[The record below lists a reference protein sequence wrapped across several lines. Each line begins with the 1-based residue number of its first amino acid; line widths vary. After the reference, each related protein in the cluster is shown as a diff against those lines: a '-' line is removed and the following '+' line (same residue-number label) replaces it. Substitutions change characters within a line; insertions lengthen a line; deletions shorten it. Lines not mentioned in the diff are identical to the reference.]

1 MLLQDKNKKEEQKMP
16 FRISLT
22 PEDIRDVLIALGY
35 TSNRAD
41 NLDLLDASV
50 ASRAPSGEV
59 DATLTTRGLSETGLA
74 KLDNI
79 SAQVRAEGNVAA
91 VDNNAGLTVSLDT
104 DFRTVIEVKY
114 SCGAAADFVLEASD
128 DGINW
133 FTADTFSEPAAVP
146 VGSERVRGYNS
157 ARRHVRLRSLTTGI
171 DLAFELVAVL

>member
-1 MLLQDKNKKEEQKMP
+1 MP

-22 PEDIRDVLIALGY
+22 PADIADVLIAMGY
-35 TSNRAD
+35 TEARAL

-50 ASRAPSGEV
+50 ATRAPSGEV
-59 DATLTTRGLSETGLA
+59 DTTLTTRGLSPTGFN

-79 SAQVRAEGNVAA
+79 SAQVGAVGNVAA
-91 VDNNAGLTVSLDT
+91 AGNTAGLTVSLDT

-128 DGINW
+128 DGTDW
-133 FTADTFSEPAAVP
+133 FTADTFSETAAVA

-157 ARRHVRLRSLTTGI
+157 ARRHVRLTSPTTGI
-171 DLAFELVAVL
+171 DLAFEIVAVL

>member
-1 MLLQDKNKKEEQKMP
+1 MP

-22 PEDIRDVLIALGY
+22 PDDIRDVLIALGY
-35 TSNRAD
+35 TSTRAG
-41 NLDLLDASV
+41 NLDLLDVSV

-59 DATLTTRGLSETGLA
+59 DATLTTRGLSPTGLA

-79 SAQVRAEGNVAA
+79 SAQVGAVGNVAA
-91 VDNNAGLTVSLDT
+91 AGNTAGLTVSLDT

-128 DGINW
+128 DGITW

-146 VGSERVRGYNS
+146 VGSERIRGYNS
-157 ARRHVRLRSLTTGI
+157 ARRHVRLTSPTTGI